1 MKNKI
6 KHIEIKMMNHTDQ
19 DKNVTNISNICLS
32 PDSDKVYLAVTHV
45 AVLVP
50 LNIFILIGSFVANAL
65 AILVILKT
73 NKLSNTAFKL
83 MFNLSL
89 AGIGHTIFGQAIF
102 LITLIND
109 VSCLVQYIGQFVLLF
124 CGYTPVCTI
133 GAI

>member
-1 MKNKI
+1 M
-6 KHIEIKMMNHTDQ
+6 
-19 DKNVTNISNICLS
+19 
-32 PDSDKVYLAVTHV
+32 

-73 NKLSNTAFKL
+73 NQLSNTAFKL